1 MINTNNQINP
11 GKSRIDFSHIR
22 KASKGMRIPKFQTS
36 TTRNGITY
44 IDGSTWQ
51 GNIFSGFQS
60 ELLKMLE
67 KAKANGTIDTVVSNI
82 NAMQGRYANL
92 RAAHPNINSVS
103 YDKAV
108 QDYQKDIQEKYG
120 FVNTAGV
127 GGANGNDKRY
137 QRLGTGDLGDPADR
151 ADASGSWANSADG
164 LWSGKT
170 QDRTL
175 LGYGDDWTDE
185 NLTTGNDLFKKY
197 GLKLEKGDDG
207 AWRLAKI
214 TDDSSS
220 GTPDGSTPPGS
231 TPRGSTPPGS
241 TPPAKDSGSTD
252 YTAVDYTP
260 EFNFKPDPFLSP
272 LYNAAIAGT
281 NLYAAAKV
289 NNLAKQKKVALQQ
302 SPYYQY
308 EVTSGYADQ
317 QAYDRAAAQ
326 YRQQA
331 QNSHTSSLENN
342 MLTDLA
348 YNDKANEMELQ
359 GQVAKNDHTN
369 TDIQKANQVGQTNIG
384 NAVNTW
390 NGNQKDLMANRD
402 TMINADQQL
411 AREVG
416 AINSDL
422 ITKDIADYRNYK
434 VQQQQNLDYAK
445 DMYNR
450 NLVARDQQELVKG
463 ITELE
468 EDPTKSAAF
477 KSIMERAQAD
487 ANADPNALN
496 TFGNIFWKENSK
508 EVNPEAAQKF
518 YEYLTTNQDSDYY
531 KDFIRA
537 YNTEYQTAYNKYKND
552 MQTVNNRYNATFQ
565 NAPLQYSTQGFF
577 NPRRSTIGT
586 YSSVFSAKKG
596 GTIKKEV
603 TTKDRMLEY
612 LEHNR
617 KVEKA
622 GIDTAMATGKAL
634 QDKLKRDLD
643 ALDRETLLLLRSIF
657 K

>member
-11 GKSRIDFSHIR
+11 GKSRIDFSRIR
-22 KASKGMRIPKFQTS
+22 KASSGMKIPKFQAS
-36 TTRNGITY
+36 TTRNGISY

-67 KAKANGTIDTVVSNI
+67 EAKANGTIDTVVSNI
-82 NAMQGRYANL
+82 NAMQGRYATL

-108 QDYQKDIQEKYG
+108 QDYQKDIQDNYG

-127 GGANGNDKRY
+127 GGARGNDQRY
-137 QRLGTGDLGDPADR
+137 RRLGTGDLGDTADK
-151 ADASGSWANSADG
+151 ADANGSWANSADG
-164 LWSGKT
+164 LWGGKT

-175 LGYGDDWTDE
+175 LGYGDDWNE
-185 NLTTGNDLFKKY
+185 QNLTTGNDLFKKY
-197 GLKLEKGDDG
+197 GLKLQKGDDG
-207 AWRLAKI
+207 AWRLVKI
-214 TDDSSS
+214 TGDASSSTSDGQTPPGKTPGPIDDSS
-220 GTPDGSTPPGS
+220 TDQTVKTDGGN
-231 TPRGSTPPGS
+231 
-241 TPPAKDSGSTD
+241 

-272 LYNAAIAGT
+272 LYNAAVAGT
-281 NLYAAAKV
+281 NLYAAAKI
-289 NNLAKQKKVALQQ
+289 NNLAKQKQVALQQ
-302 SPYYQY
+302 SPYLQH

-331 QNSHTSSLENN
+331 QNQHTSSLEGN

-359 GQVAKNDHTN
+359 GQIAKNDHTN
-369 TDIQKANQVGQTNIG
+369 ADIQKANSIGQTNII

-390 NGNQKDLMANRD
+390 NQNQQNLIANRNA
-402 TMINADQQL
+402 MIDADQKL
-411 AREVG
+411 AAQVG

-422 ITKDIADYRNYK
+422 ITKNIANYGNYK

-445 DMYNR
+445 DMYNE

-468 EDPTKSAAF
+468 EDPTKSQAF
-477 KSIMERAQAD
+477 KSIMERAQID
-487 ANADPNALN
+487 ANNDTNALN
-496 TFGNIFWKENSK
+496 TFGNIFWKEGSK
-508 EVNPEAAQKF
+508 EVNPKAAQKF

-537 YNTEYQTAYNKYKND
+537 YNTEYQTAYNKYKNY

-565 NAPLQYSTQGFF
+565 NTPLQYSTQGFF
-577 NPRRSTIGT
+577 NPRRSTVGT

-596 GTIKKEV
+596 GTIKKEA

-612 LEHNR
+612 LKHNR
-617 KVEKA
+617 KVEKD

>member
-11 GKSRIDFSHIR
+11 GKSRIDFSRIR
-22 KASKGMRIPKFQTS
+22 KASSGMKIPKFQAS
-36 TTRNGITY
+36 TTRNGISY

-60 ELLKMLE
+60 ELLKLLE
-67 KAKANGTIDTVVSNI
+67 EAKANGTIDTVVSNI
-82 NAMQGRYANL
+82 NAMQGRYATL
-92 RAAHPNINSVS
+92 RAAHPNIESVS

-108 QDYQKDIQEKYG
+108 QDYQKDIQDNYG

-127 GGANGNDKRY
+127 GGARGNDQRY
-137 QRLGTGDLGDPADR
+137 HRLGTGDLGDPADR

-197 GLKLEKGDDG
+197 GLKLQKGDDG

-220 GTPDGSTPPGS
+220 GTPDGSTPPGKTTVTTDDSS
-231 TPRGSTPPGS
+231 TDQTVKTDGG
-241 TPPAKDSGSTD
+241 D

-272 LYNAAIAGT
+272 LYNAAVAGT
-281 NLYAAAKV
+281 NLYAAAKA
-289 NNLAKQKKVALQQ
+289 NNLAKQKQVALQQ
-302 SPYYQY
+302 SPYLQH

-331 QNSHTSSLENN
+331 QNQHTSSLEGN

-359 GQVAKNDHTN
+359 GQIAKNDNTN
-369 TDIQKANQVGQTNIG
+369 TSIQQGNQTGQTNII

-390 NGNQKDLMANRD
+390 NGNQQKLMANRD
-402 TMINADQQL
+402 AMIDANQKF
-411 AREVG
+411 AREVA
-416 AINSDL
+416 AINADL
-422 ITKDIADYRNYK
+422 ITKNVADHGNWK
-434 VQQQQNLDYAK
+434 TQQQQNLDYAK

-450 NLVARDQQELVKG
+450 NLVARDQQELVKAV
-463 ITELE
+463 TELE
-468 EDPTKSAAF
+468 EDPTKSNAF
-477 KSIMERAQAD
+477 KAIMERAQAD
-487 ANADPNALN
+487 TGTNTDALKA
-496 TFGNIFWKENSK
+496 FGNIFWMSDGKTA
-508 EVNPEAAQKF
+508 NPKAVQKF

-537 YNTEYQTAYNKYKND
+537 YNTEYQTAYNKYQNA
-552 MQTVNNRYNATFQ
+552 MQEVNNRYNATWQ
-565 NAPLQYSTQGFF
+565 NVPLQYSTQGFF
-577 NPRRSTIGT
+577 NPRKSTVGT
-586 YSSVFSAKKG
+586 YRSVISAKKG

>member
-11 GKSRIDFSHIR
+11 GKSWIDFSRIR
-22 KASKGMRIPKFQTS
+22 KASSGMKIPKFQTS
-36 TTRNGITY
+36 TTRNGINY

-67 KAKANGTIDTVVSNI
+67 EAKANGTIDTVVSNI
-82 NAMQGRYANL
+82 NAMQERYATL

-137 QRLGTGDLGDPADR
+137 HRLGTGDLGDPADR

-164 LWSGKT
+164 LWGGKT

-197 GLKLEKGDDG
+197 NLKLQKGEDG
-207 AWRLAKI
+207 AWRLAPI
-214 TDDSSS
+214 TTPNPTDDGSSTVTPGGKTPSEDDSSTTQTNTKS
-220 GTPDGSTPPGS
+220 
-231 TPRGSTPPGS
+231 
-241 TPPAKDSGSTD
+241 D

-331 QNSHTSSLENN
+331 QNSHTSSLEGN

-359 GQVAKNDHTN
+359 GQIAKNDHTN
-369 TDIQKANQVGQTNIG
+369 TDIQKANQIGQTNIG
-384 NAVNTW
+384 NAVSTW
-390 NGNQKDLMANRD
+390 NGNQQNLVANQNAIL
-402 TMINADQQL
+402 TADQQL

-416 AINSDL
+416 AIDADL
-422 ITKDIADYRNYK
+422 ITKDIADKGNYK

-445 DMYNR
+445 DMYNQ

-468 EDPTKSAAF
+468 EDPTKSKAF

-487 ANADPNALN
+487 AQDNSDALAA
-496 TFGNIFWKENSK
+496 FKNIFWTEDG
-508 EVNPEAAQKF
+508 ETANPEAAQKF

-531 KDFIRA
+531 KDFTRA

-552 MQTVNNRYNATFQ
+552 MQTVNNRYNATWQ
-565 NAPLQYSTQGFF
+565 NVPLQYSTQGFF
-577 NPRRSTIGT
+577 NPKRPTVGT
-586 YSSVFSAKKG
+586 YRSVFSAKKG

>member
-11 GKSRIDFSHIR
+11 GKSRIDFSRIR
-22 KASKGMRIPKFQTS
+22 KASSGMKIPKFQTS

-67 KAKANGTIDTVVSNI
+67 EAKANGTIDTVVSNI
-82 NAMQGRYANL
+82 NAMQGRYATL

-137 QRLGTGDLGDPADR
+137 QRLGTGDLGDHADK
-151 ADASGSWANSADG
+151 ADANGSWANSADG
-164 LWSGKT
+164 LWGGKT
-170 QDRTL
+170 QDRTI
-175 LGYGDDWTDE
+175 LGYGDDWNE
-185 NLTTGNDLFKKY
+185 QNLTTGNNLFKKY
-197 GLKLEKGDDG
+197 NLKLQKGDDG
-207 AWRLAKI
+207 AWRLVPI
-214 TDDSSS
+214 TNSDSADDELGDETSANSSIS
-220 GTPDGSTPPGS
+220 QATT
-231 TPRGSTPPGS
+231 
-241 TPPAKDSGSTD
+241 TD

-260 EFNFKPDPFLSP
+260 EFNYKPDPFLSP
-272 LYNAAIAGT
+272 LYNAAVAGT
-281 NLYAAAKV
+281 NLYAAAKI
-289 NNLAKQKKVALQQ
+289 NNLAKQKQVALQQ
-302 SPYYQY
+302 SPYLQH

-331 QNSHTSSLENN
+331 QNSHTSSLEGN

-359 GQVAKNDHTN
+359 GQIAKNDATN
-369 TDIQKANQVGQTNIG
+369 TSIQQGNYTGQTNII

-390 NGNQKDLMANRD
+390 NKNQQNLIANRD
-402 TMINADQQL
+402 AMIDADQKL
-411 AREVG
+411 AAQVG
-416 AINSDL
+416 VINSDL
-422 ITKDIADYRNYK
+422 ITKNIADYGNYK

-445 DMYNR
+445 DMYNK

-468 EDPTKSAAF
+468 EDPTKSQAF
-477 KSIMERAQAD
+477 KSIMERAQID
-487 ANADPNALN
+487 ANNDTNALN
-496 TFGNIFWKENSK
+496 TFSNIFWKEGSK

-537 YNTEYQTAYNKYKND
+537 YNTEYQTAYNKYKNN
-552 MQTVNNRYNATFQ
+552 MQTINNRYNATFQ
-565 NAPLQYSTQGFF
+565 NTPLQYSTQGFF
-577 NPRRSTIGT
+577 NPRRSTVGT
-586 YSSVFSAKKG
+586 YNSVFSAKKG
-596 GTIKKEV
+596 GTIKKEA

-612 LEHNR
+612 LKHNR
-617 KVEKA
+617 KVEKD

>member
-1 MINTNNQINP
+1 MINTNNRINP
-11 GKSRIDFSHIR
+11 GKSRIDFSRIR
-22 KASKGMRIPKFQTS
+22 KASSGMKIPKFQAS
-36 TTRNGITY
+36 TTRNGISY
-44 IDGSTWQ
+44 INGSTWQ

-60 ELLKMLE
+60 ELLKLLE
-67 KAKANGTIDTVVSNI
+67 EAKANGTIDTVVSNI
-82 NAMQGRYANL
+82 NAMQGRYATL

-103 YDKAV
+103 YDKVV
-108 QDYQKDIQEKYG
+108 QDYQKDIQDNYG
-120 FVNTAGV
+120 FINTAGV
-127 GGANGNDKRY
+127 GGARGNDQRY
-137 QRLGTGDLGDPADR
+137 RRLGTGDLGDPADR

-220 GTPDGSTPPGS
+220 GTPDGNTPPGKTTVTTDDSS
-231 TPRGSTPPGS
+231 TNQTVKTDGS
-241 TPPAKDSGSTD
+241 D

-289 NNLAKQKKVALQQ
+289 NNLAKQKQIALQQ
-302 SPYYQY
+302 SPYLQH

-331 QNSHTSSLENN
+331 QNQHTSSLEGN

-359 GQVAKNDHTN
+359 GQIAKNDHTN
-369 TDIQKANQVGQTNIG
+369 TEIQRGDQIGQTNII

-390 NGNQKDLMANRD
+390 NQNQQNLVSNRNV
-402 TMINADQQL
+402 MIDADQKL
-411 AREVG
+411 ASQVG
-416 AINSDL
+416 TINSDL
-422 ITKDIADYRNYK
+422 ITKNIADYGNYK

-450 NLVARDQQELVKG
+450 NLVTRDQQELVKS

-468 EDPTKSAAF
+468 EDPAKSNAF
-477 KSIMERAQAD
+477 KAIMERAQAD
-487 ANADPNALN
+487 TGTNSDAL
-496 TFGNIFWKENSK
+496 TAFGNIFWMEDGKTA
-508 EVNPEAAQKF
+508 NPEAAQKF
-518 YEYLTTNQDSDYY
+518 YEYLVTNQDSDYY

-537 YNTEYQTAYNKYKND
+537 YNTEYQTAYNKYQNAT
-552 MQTVNNRYNATFQ
+552 QEVNNRYNSTWQ
-565 NAPLQYSTQGFF
+565 NVPLQYSTQGFF
-577 NPRRSTIGT
+577 DPRKPTVGT
-586 YSSVFSAKKG
+586 YRSVISAKKG

>member
-11 GKSRIDFSHIR
+11 GKSRIDFSRIR
-22 KASKGMRIPKFQTS
+22 KASSGMKIPKFQAS
-36 TTRNGITY
+36 TTRNGISY

-67 KAKANGTIDTVVSNI
+67 EAKANGTIDTVVSNI
-82 NAMQGRYANL
+82 NAMQGRYATL

-137 QRLGTGDLGDPADR
+137 HRLGTGDLGDPADR

-164 LWSGKT
+164 LWGGKT

-197 GLKLEKGDDG
+197 NLKLQKGEDG
-207 AWRLAKI
+207 AWRLVPI
-214 TDDSSS
+214 TTPNPTDDGSSTVTPGGKTPSEDDSSTTQTNTKS
-220 GTPDGSTPPGS
+220 
-231 TPRGSTPPGS
+231 
-241 TPPAKDSGSTD
+241 D

-331 QNSHTSSLENN
+331 QNSHTSSLEGN

-359 GQVAKNDHTN
+359 GQIAKNDHTN
-369 TDIQKANQVGQTNIG
+369 TDIQKANQIGQTNIG
-384 NAVNTW
+384 NAVSTW
-390 NGNQKDLMANRD
+390 NGNQQNLVANQNAML
-402 TMINADQQL
+402 TADQQL

-416 AINSDL
+416 AIDADL
-422 ITKDIADYRNYK
+422 ITEDIADKGNYK

-445 DMYNR
+445 DMYNQ

-468 EDPTKSAAF
+468 EDPTKSKAF

-487 ANADPNALN
+487 ANSNSDALAA
-496 TFGNIFWKENSK
+496 FKNIFWTEDG
-508 EVNPEAAQKF
+508 ETANPEAAQKF

-531 KDFIRA
+531 KDFTRA

-552 MQTVNNRYNATFQ
+552 MQTVNNRYNATWQ
-565 NAPLQYSTQGFF
+565 NVPLQYSTQGFF
-577 NPRRSTIGT
+577 NPKRPTVGT
-586 YSSVFSAKKG
+586 YRSVFSAKKG